1 MRPVE
6 PDAKIQ
12 GEHVKS
18 WGKTKRAQDK
28 MVKNINIC
36 RMDRGRWAFK
46 EGDKPR
52 VQTARSKAR
61 RERVVRF
68 SSVDY
73 PNRA

>member
-12 GEHVKS
+12 GEYVKS
-18 WGKTKRAQDK
+18 WEKTKRAQDK

-46 EGDKPR
+46 EGEN
-52 VQTARSKAR
+52 QEARELGAKAG
-61 RERVVRF
+61 E
-68 SSVDY
+68 
-73 PNRA
+73 NAL